1 MDGIMAPARSV
12 WAYLRF
18 FVPIALS
25 LGVIY
30 ALIVGPANVLVGVL
44 AVLLGLSL
52 AERLAGDDEQSRTY
66 GHPRIFVWMLWT
78 YFPVSLVAFWS
89 FIWML
94 AHGHNGGDLFGLA
107 ALMQSLSGF
116 DMIAAHA
123 GDGWGSYLIGALL
136 FSQIASIGS
145 VSIGHELSHRT
156 WEPYSVFSSRACS
169 LFGLF
174 TYYAIEHPYGHHF
187 TVGTPADSST
197 ALRGESVYRYFLRT
211 APQDYQTAWAIEKD
225 RLDKLGL
232 PTMTWRNRLLQ
243 GWAAEAALV
252 LFVFAVSGLMGLF
265 WFLLAVFNAHFG
277 YKLGTYSQ
285 HYGIVRVPGS
295 EIKAHHSWDSF
306 NRVTNWFVDN
316 IGRHSQHHLDPQR
329 EFWRLEDVHAPRLPH
344 NMGYFQAIGLAII
357 PALWHRTWS
366 PALLEWDRLHASPEE
381 RRLAHEANLRSGRP
395 ELMAAAAQ
403 AQARAAV
410 A

>member
-94 AHGHNGGDLFGLA
+94 AHRHNGGDLFGLA
-107 ALMQSLSGF
+107 ALVQSLSGF

-156 WEPYSVFSSRACS
+156 WEAYSVFSSRACS

-197 ALRGESVYRYFLRT
+197 AFRGESVYRYFLRT

-225 RLDKLGL
+225 RLDKLEL
-232 PTMTWRNRLLQ
+232 PTLTWRNRLIQ
-243 GWAAEAALV
+243 GWIAEAALV
-252 LFVFAVSGLMGLF
+252 LFVFAAAGLMGLF

-366 PALLEWDRLHASPEE
+366 PVLLEWDRVHASPEE

-403 AQARAAV
+403 AQANTAV